1 MATYQHKSVLL
12 EETIRA
18 LKPSE
23 GKVFV
28 DGTLGRAGHTSALL
42 AAGARVIGIDR
53 DDQALSEIAA
63 AHKGDPSFA
72 RLTAVK
78 GTHGN
83 LAEIARAAGYSEVDG
98 ILLDLGV
105 SSPQL
110 DDAARGFSF
119 QHEGPLDMRMD
130 RAQGLNA
137 AQFLNAATEEELADT
152 FWQLGEEPKARRIAH
167 ALVTAREKGVK
178 FETTTQLATFVESII
193 GRKGAHHPATRVFQ
207 ALRMK
212 LNDECNE
219 LLKALA
225 GGLEALKPHGIF
237 AIISFESITDRLV
250 KTFFAEHVG
259 RMVSLQRGGAEW
271 RGKTPRLRLINKKPI
286 TASAAELTTNP
297 RARSAKLRVAEKLDD
312 KEVYDEKN

>member
-1 MATYQHKSVLL
+1 MATYLHKPVLL
-12 EETIRA
+12 EETITA
-18 LKPSE
+18 LAPSE

-53 DDQALSEIAA
+53 DAQALSEIAE
-63 AHKGDPSFA
+63 AHKGEAAFA

-83 LAEIARAAGYSEVDG
+83 LAEIARAAGYDAVDG

-110 DDAARGFSF
+110 DEAVRGFSF

-130 RAQGLNA
+130 RDQPLDAQK
-137 AQFLNAATEEELADT
+137 FLASATEEELAET
-152 FWQLGEEPKARRIAH
+152 FWHLGEEPKARRIAH
-167 ALVTAREKGVK
+167 ALVAAREKGIK
-178 FETTTQLATFVESII
+178 FDTTTKLADFVESVI

-219 LLKALA
+219 LLNALE
-225 GGLEALKPHGIF
+225 GGINLLKPRGIF
-237 AIISFESITDRLV
+237 AVISFESITDRLV

-271 RGKTPRLRLINKKPI
+271 RGKTPRLRLVNKKPI
-286 TASAAELTTNP
+286 TASEAELKENP
-297 RARSAKLRVAEKLDD
+297 RARSAKLRVAEKLD
-312 KEVYDEKN
+312 KEV

>member
-1 MATYQHKSVLL
+1 MAAHLHKPVLL
-12 EETIRA
+12 KETITA
-18 LKPSE
+18 LAPCE

-53 DDQALSEIAA
+53 DAQALSEIAE
-63 AHKGDPSFA
+63 AHKGDPAFA
-72 RLTAVK
+72 RLTAIK

-83 LAEIARAAGYSEVDG
+83 LAEIARTAGVDAVDG

-110 DDAARGFSF
+110 DEAARGFSF

-130 RAQGLNA
+130 RDQPLDAQK
-137 AQFLNAATEEELADT
+137 FLASATEEELADT
-152 FWQLGEEPKARRIAH
+152 FYHLGEEPKARRIAH
-167 ALVTAREKGVK
+167 ALVAAREKGVK
-178 FETTTQLATFVESII
+178 FDTTTKLADFIESVI

-219 LLKALA
+219 LLRALE
-225 GGLEALKPHGIF
+225 GGIDLLKPRGIF
-237 AIISFESITDRLV
+237 AVITFESITDRLV

-271 RGKTPRLRLINKKPI
+271 RGKTPRLRLVNKKPI
-286 TASAAELTTNP
+286 TASEAELKGNP
-297 RARSAKLRVAEKLDD
+297 RARSAKLRVAEKLD
-312 KEVYDEKN
+312 KEV

>member
-53 DDQALSEIAA
+53 DDQALSEIAT
-63 AHKGDPSFA
+63 AHKGDPTFA

-78 GTHGN
+78 GAHGN
-83 LAEIARAAGYSEVDG
+83 LAEITRAAGYSEVDG

-110 DDAARGFSF
+110 DDATRGFSF

-130 RAQGLNA
+130 RAQGLSA
-137 AQFLNAATEEELADT
+137 AQFLNAATEEELAGT

-167 ALVTAREKGVK
+167 AIITAREKGVK

-225 GGLEALKPHGIF
+225 GGLEILKPHGIF
-237 AIISFESITDRLV
+237 AVISFESITDRLV

-271 RGKTPRLRLINKKPI
+271 CGKTPRLRLINKKPI

>member
-1 MATYQHKSVLL
+1 MAAHLHKPVLL
-12 EETIRA
+12 KETITA
-18 LKPSE
+18 LAPCE

-53 DDQALSEIAA
+53 DAQALSEISE
-63 AHKGDPSFA
+63 AHKGDPAFA
-72 RLTAVK
+72 RLTAIK

-83 LAEIARAAGYSEVDG
+83 LAEIAHAAGVDAVDG

-110 DDAARGFSF
+110 DEAARGFSF

-130 RAQGLNA
+130 RDQPLDAQK
-137 AQFLNAATEEELADT
+137 FLASATEEELADT
-152 FWQLGEEPKARRIAH
+152 FYHLGEEPKARRIAH
-167 ALVTAREKGVK
+167 ALVAAREKGVQ
-178 FETTTQLATFVESII
+178 FDTTTKLADFIESVI
-193 GRKGAHHPATRVFQ
+193 GHKGAHHPATRVFQ

-219 LLKALA
+219 LLRALE
-225 GGLEALKPHGIF
+225 GGIDLLKPRGIF
-237 AIISFESITDRLV
+237 AVITFESITDRLV

-271 RGKTPRLRLINKKPI
+271 RGKTPRLRLVNKKPI
-286 TASAAELTTNP
+286 TASEAELKENP
-297 RARSAKLRVAEKLDD
+297 RARSAKLRVAEKLD
-312 KEVYDEKN
+312 KEV

>member
-1 MATYQHKSVLL
+1 MASLLHKPVLL
-12 EETIRA
+12 EETIAA
-18 LKPSE
+18 LAPSE

-53 DDQALSEIAA
+53 DAQALSEIAE
-63 AHKGDPSFA
+63 AHKGEPAFA
-72 RLTAVK
+72 RLTAIK

-83 LAEIARAAGYSEVDG
+83 LAEIAHAAGYDAVDG

-110 DDAARGFSF
+110 DEAVRGFSF

-130 RAQGLNA
+130 RDQPLDAHK
-137 AQFLNAATEEELADT
+137 FLASATEEELAET
-152 FWQLGEEPKARRIAH
+152 FWKLGEEPKARRIAH
-167 ALVTAREKGVK
+167 ALVAAREKGVK
-178 FETTTQLATFVESII
+178 FDTTTKLADFIESVI

-219 LLKALA
+219 LLKALE
-225 GGLEALKPHGIF
+225 GGINLLKPRGIF
-237 AIISFESITDRLV
+237 AVISFESITDRLV

-271 RGKTPRLRLINKKPI
+271 RGKTPRLRLVNKKPI
-286 TASAAELTTNP
+286 TASEAELKANP
-297 RARSAKLRVAEKLDD
+297 RARSAKLRVAEKLD
-312 KEVYDEKN
+312 KEV

>member
-1 MATYQHKSVLL
+1 MAALLHKPVLL
-12 EETIRA
+12 EETIAA
-18 LKPSE
+18 LAPSE

-53 DDQALSEIAA
+53 DSQALSEIAE
-63 AHKGDPSFA
+63 AHKGEPAFA
-72 RLTAVK
+72 RLTAIK

-83 LAEIARAAGYSEVDG
+83 LAEIAHATGYDAVDG

-110 DDAARGFSF
+110 DEAVRGFSF

-130 RAQGLNA
+130 RDQPLNA
-137 AQFLNAATEEELADT
+137 HSFLASATEEELAET

-167 ALVTAREKGVK
+167 ALVAAREKGVK
-178 FETTTQLATFVESII
+178 FDTTTKLADFIESVI

-219 LLKALA
+219 LLRALE
-225 GGLEALKPHGIF
+225 GGINLLKPRGIF
-237 AIISFESITDRLV
+237 AVISFESITDRLV

-271 RGKTPRLRLINKKPI
+271 RGKMPRLRLVNKKPI
-286 TASAAELTTNP
+286 TASEAELKGNP
-297 RARSAKLRVAEKLDD
+297 RARSAKLRVAEKLD
-312 KEVYDEKN
+312 KEA